1 MEYKIEQGPVF
12 TILRVQMKA
21 GEQIKAEAGCMISM
35 SPGIELQAKSTGKGI
50 MGALGAAMGGES
62 LFASIFTA
70 KADGELVLA
79 PGTLGDIIRLELSG
93 KTIFAQSGAY
103 LCGSPGLEISAQGS
117 LKAMVSGEGLF
128 LSKISGTGTLFLNS
142 YGAIF
147 EKTLSPGETY
157 IVDCGHIVAFE
168 STISYSIRKA
178 AKGLFST
185 LASGEGLVAE
195 YSGTG
200 KLWVQ
205 TRNLKAFADLISRY
219 IVKQN

>member
-1 MEYKIEQGPVF
+1 MEYRIEQGPVF
-12 TILRVQMKA
+12 TILRVLMKA

-35 SPGIELQAKSTGKGI
+35 SPGIELQAKATGKGI

-62 LFASIFTA
+62 VFASIFTA

-79 PGTLGDIIRLELSG
+79 PGTLGDVVRLDLAG
-93 KTIFAQSGAY
+93 QTILAQSGAY
-103 LCGSPGLEISAQGS
+103 LCGAPGLEISAQGS
-117 LKAMVSGEGLF
+117 LKAMMSGEGLF
-128 LSKISGTGTLFLNS
+128 LSKISGAGALFLNS

-147 EKTLSPGETY
+147 EKTLAPGEAY

-168 STISYSIRKA
+168 ASVKYGIRKA

-185 LASGEGLVAE
+185 VASGEGLVAE
-195 YSGTG
+195 YTGPG